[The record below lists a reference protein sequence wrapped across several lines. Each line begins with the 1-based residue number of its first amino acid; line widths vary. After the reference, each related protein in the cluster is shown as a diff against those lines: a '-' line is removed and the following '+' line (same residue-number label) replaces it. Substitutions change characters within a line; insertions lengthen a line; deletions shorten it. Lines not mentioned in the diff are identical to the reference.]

1 MLLKNQRATDEI
13 KEETKKYLEI
23 NDNENTT
30 IQPMGC
36 SKSDS

>member
-23 NDNENTT
+23 NDNEHKGTKIYGKKKT
-30 IQPMGC
+30 QF
-36 SKSDS
+36 